1 MGKRLL
7 ELIGLGKRSTYLD
20 GYWAQRNFRSAIYTS
35 AICVVLELW
44 MLYTLTQT
52 IMAAAAEGNP
62 YDLPWIVSHAIWYVI
77 LLVAA
82 LIVLVYSVRFVQG
95 KVRGRHCG
103 DILLVTFSIVCLV
116 FGVHFGHHSYV
127 KGEQVLAFTTMT
139 LFVFGSIVFRP
150 VVAFVLSV
158 ITFGGFYLYI
168 DHSMPATLGTQVN
181 LFTLWVAT
189 FVMALSSYQQT
200 VSEAAKAEGVEH
212 ANHLLRRLA
221 TYDEQTQIPNMHTFR
236 SAVRVLYEGI
246 DEFDIEYSIVYMDI
260 ENFKAYNE
268 RYGFAAG
275 DALLRDFA
283 NGLVKVFENEMVARL
298 SDDHFVALC
307 ESRFV
312 EERVEAAR
320 DVLRSLRGEVRLHLR
335 AGAFA
340 PEGEENLDVDM
351 ACDRARIACNTT
363 KHLPDRHLRVYDEA
377 LDAQVQLKQY
387 VINNIPVAVEEGW
400 IKVYY
405 QPVVRCADGS
415 AELCGYEALARW
427 EDPEYGLL
435 PPYAFIQTLEE
446 FREIDKLDRCIVE
459 QVCADLR
466 AELDA
471 GQIVAPVSLNFSRL
485 DFELYNV
492 PEFLEQEAQAHG
504 IPSELLDIEIT
515 ESTLTEEFD
524 SLQRI
529 LEVLRD
535 DSFSLWL
542 DDFGSGYSSLNVLKD
557 FQFNVL
563 KIDMAFLRGF
573 ETNEK
578 ARPILCAIISLA
590 KTLGMVTLCEGVET
604 REQFEFLA
612 SIGCDC
618 AQGYLFGKPA
628 PEKVPP
634 ARLS

>member
-1 MGKRLL
+1 MGERLL
-7 ELIGLGKRSTYLD
+7 ELIGLGKRSKYLD
-20 GYWAQRNFRSAIYTS
+20 DYWAQRNSRAAIYSS
-35 AICVVLELW
+35 AICVVLEIW

-52 IMAAAAEGNP
+52 IAAAAAAGNP
-62 YDLPWIVSHAIWYVI
+62 YDLPWIVNHTLWYVI
-77 LLVAA
+77 LLVMA
-82 LIVLVYSVRFVQG
+82 LVVLAYSICFVRG
-95 KVRGRHCG
+95 KVRGKRFG
-103 DILLVTFSIVCLV
+103 TILLVAFSIVCLV
-116 FGVHFGHHSYV
+116 FGVHFGHNSYI
-127 KGEQVLAFTTMT
+127 KGEQVLAFATMT
-139 LFVFGSIVFRP
+139 LFVFGIIVFRP
-150 VVAFVLSV
+150 VVAFALSV

-168 DHSMPATLGTQVN
+168 DHSIPATLGTQVN
-181 LFTLWVAT
+181 LFTLWIAT
-189 FVMALSSYQQT
+189 LVVSLASYRQT
-200 VSEAAKAEGVEH
+200 VSEAAKVERIER
-212 ANHLLRRLA
+212 ANHLLRRLT

-246 DEFDIEYSIVYMDI
+246 EEFDIEYAIVYMDI
-260 ENFKAYNE
+260 ENFKTYNE

-275 DALLRDFA
+275 DELLRTFA
-283 NGLVKVFENEMVARL
+283 NGLVEVFENEMVARL

-312 EERVEAAR
+312 EARVDAAR
-320 DVLRSLRGEVRLHLR
+320 AVLRSLRREVRLHLR
-335 AGAFA
+335 AGAFS
-340 PEGEENLDVDM
+340 PKSEENPNVDL

-363 KHLPDRHLRVYDEA
+363 KHLPDCHVRIYDEE
-377 LDAQVQLKQY
+377 LDAQVRLKQY
-387 VINNIPVAVEEGW
+387 VINNVPAAVEQGW
-400 IKVYY
+400 IKVFY

-446 FREIDKLDRCIVE
+446 FREIDRLDRCVVE
-459 QVCADLR
+459 QVCADLS
-466 AELDA
+466 AELEA
-471 GQIVAPVSLNFSRL
+471 GQTVMPVSLNFSRL
-485 DFELYNV
+485 DFELFNV
-492 PEFLEQEAQAHG
+492 PEFLEQAAGAHG

-515 ESTLTEEFD
+515 ESVLTEDFY
-524 SLQRI
+524 SLHRI
-529 LEVLRD
+529 MEVLRN

-578 ARPILCAIISLA
+578 ARPILSSIVSLA
-590 KTLGMVTLCEGVET
+590 KSLGMVTLCEGVET

-612 SIGCDC
+612 SIGCDR

-628 PEKVPP
+628 PEKEPP
-634 ARLS
+634 TRLS